1 MAERCLANWW
11 RFSEK
16 ESLGV
21 SVSPDDVSIVYLS
34 PTVDGVVT
42 KRINITGDGDFEEE
56 WPDGFFDERD
66 EELF

>member
-1 MAERCLANWW
+1 
-11 RFSEK
+11 
-16 ESLGV
+16 V